1 MDYGV
6 EVPSYRRI
14 DNEKKTKKINFEI
27 VLFSGVMISRV
38 GFGFV
43 EGLYL
48 APFGIS
54 YFLAM
59 VKKND
64 IKKSLLIFV
73 SVVIG
78 YLTGYSREK
87 DVIIYVSILTI
98 VLLCKVIFTILKKNF
113 KSNIAFMAI
122 IISGLVI
129 GISIGEQSLEINAV
143 FSLIKSLVVVPIFYI
158 LNYGIECIQELNT
171 NHFYSTEELISI
183 AILICLVIAG
193 IGDFAL
199 LGVEIRTILAMS
211 VVITVAYAAGS
222 SIGAILGVA
231 MGLIMGIAN
240 NDLLVSTT
248 IYSVCGLIVGVF
260 KETGKGF
267 SVLAYIISMFMIR
280 TYMGQV
286 TIQSVLEIILAAIIM
301 IIIPENIIRQILRE
315 LSNEEKGKII
325 SDAQVE
331 GIKLEFVD
339 RLEALRGSLSA
350 VATSIE
356 DLSGNE
362 KLLMK
367 NKGTAMIESLADRV
381 CQNCEMNNKCWG
393 RELHSTFSE
402 FGELMLS
409 CESKK
414 TCLPKNLDLKCVK
427 RNTLLKSAEE
437 LFSTYTINEAL
448 KSRLIE
454 GRKIIASQIS
464 NMSITVSNILSD
476 FNSNVNSCLEIDKVF
491 ANEIDNIYLNFSD
504 PWPKN
509 RHENRRLTSPNFLK
523 TYDNL
528 FKGEKRIEFKTDNMK
543 LFEYSICSLSNYGYI
558 FESINLDLQN
568 SENNDN
574 IMTEYEYKFSQKG
587 FKIYKL
593 VAFKK

>member
-14 DNEKKTKKINFEI
+14 DNEKKIKKINFENGLLGLLI

-78 YLTGYSREK
+78 YLAGYSREK

-231 MGLIMGIAN
+231 MGLIIGIAN

-427 RNTLLKSAEE
+427 RNKNNKS
-437 LFSTYTINEAL
+437 
-448 KSRLIE
+448 
-454 GRKIIASQIS
+454 
-464 NMSITVSNILSD
+464 
-476 FNSNVNSCLEIDKVF
+476 
-491 ANEIDNIYLNFSD
+491 
-504 PWPKN
+504 
-509 RHENRRLTSPNFLK
+509 
-523 TYDNL
+523 
-528 FKGEKRIEFKTDNMK
+528 
-543 LFEYSICSLSNYGYI
+543 
-558 FESINLDLQN
+558 
-568 SENNDN
+568 
-574 IMTEYEYKFSQKG
+574 
-587 FKIYKL
+587 
-593 VAFKK
+593 FKKR